1 MKRICRHLLSAAIAA
16 ALAAVAPSSL
26 HAEDVDLFLGAASS
40 TSTQPNVL
48 IVIDN
53 SANWSAAS
61 QHWAG
66 GVKQG
71 QSELRALRTLVGELT
86 DSVNLGL
93 MLFTPGS
100 GSNKDGAY
108 VRFHIR
114 RMTDGTNG
122 PDNKGALQQLIGD
135 TSCVDGP
142 NTLNGT
148 PNCLFKN
155 FDTSAEKVGTAKTD
169 YSAGLFEV
177 FKYLGGFTSPANA
190 QTGIAGSPV
199 DSSHFGQDRYSGDP
213 DLKSDPEA
221 YVNGLADPLKRTY
234 KSPIDSNNSC
244 AKTYVI
250 FIGNGFPTQ
259 DSPSALLSG
268 VQGDTTQL
276 PMPQFTT
283 ISQQQCAVLGNS
295 NTCSNNCSVPGSVTS
310 ANPGFDSYQCVVN
323 NNLTSTL
330 GCSGN
335 QKAHDYQGCN
345 TALVVTP
352 TGTTAVPPNNE
363 VRYADEWSK
372 YLFTTDVSPEGGQQ
386 NASVY
391 TIDVFKDAQDARQ
404 TALLMSMAKYGGGR
418 YFSATSEQAILNA
431 LREILIE
438 IQAVNSVF
446 ASASLPINA
455 TNRSQNENQV
465 FIGMFRPDPNA
476 KPKWYGNLKR
486 YQVGLFGSEAKLAD
500 KDGAEA
506 VSAATG
512 FVQSCA
518 SSFYTTD
525 SGTYWNFSPI
535 SAGLC
540 TVASTSPFSDL
551 PDGALVEKGAVSEV
565 IRRGNDPGAAIPTTA
580 VNRTVHTCP
589 FNSTT
594 CSLVPFNTSNVG
606 ASRVQA
612 ANSTEHQR
620 IIDFT
625 LGMDVHDENG
635 NSIINETRP
644 SLHGDVT
651 HSRPLPVN
659 YGGSTGVVV
668 YYGSNEGTFRAISG
682 NTGQELWAFIGSEH
696 HRFLKRLYQNDP
708 IVTYPGLPGTV
719 TSERKNYFFDG
730 SAGLYQN
737 ADNSKVWVFPSMR
750 RGGRR
755 IHAFDVTNPAVPV
768 LKWRMGCAHLNDDVS
783 CTSGSTEIGQTWS
796 TPNVAT
802 VSGYGGGSDPLIV
815 MGGGH
820 DPCDDADTSAPSCAS
835 AKGRKVYVLDADNGA
850 ILQSFDTLR
859 SVPADVT
866 LVDRNFDGQVDHGYV
881 VDTGGN
887 IYRIDFVDPLTLG
900 PLSAGNWNFTHI
912 GRTNDPATN
921 AAAGRKFLFAPAA
934 LPAKDRV
941 YLALGSG
948 DRERPLQVN
957 YPFVEDIKNRFYMFV
972 DNFQTAGPV
981 DLDGA
986 NLADFTTN
994 TTCSTTLGSGFT
1006 GWRMDLDGGRGEQTV
1021 TSAAIFGGLIFFS
1034 TNRPVQTVAGQCA
1047 SNLGEARGYAVNL
1060 LNASGAVGTEN
1071 LCGANRSGIFIGGGL
1086 PPSPV
1091 VGSVPV
1097 AGRQV
1102 TVVIGGIQRTGASS
1116 SPIAAQRVR
1125 PTITQRRARLYWYQH
1140 GDK

>member
-1 MKRICRHLLSAAIAA
+1 MKRICRRLLSTASAV
-16 ALAAVAPSSL
+16 ALASAMPSSL
-26 HAEDVDLFLGAASS
+26 YAEDVDLFLGAASGS
-40 TSTQPNVL
+40 SAVRPNVL
-48 IVIDN
+48 IVIDS

-86 DSVNLGL
+86 DTVNLGL

-108 VRFHIR
+108 VRYHVR
-114 RMTDGTNG
+114 QMTTG
-122 PDNKGALQQLIGD
+122 NKSALQEMIGD
-135 TSCVDGP
+135 GSCMDGP
-142 NTLNGT
+142 NSLNGT
-148 PNCLFKN
+148 PNCIFKN
-155 FDTSAEKVGTAKTD
+155 FDTANEKVGTAKSD

-177 FKYLGGFTSPANA
+177 FKYLGGFTNPANA

-213 DLKSDPEA
+213 DLKSDPDA
-221 YVNGLADPLKRTY
+221 YVNGISDPLKRTY
-234 KSPIDSNNSC
+234 KSPIDINNNC

-259 DSPSALLSG
+259 DSPSTLLSG
-268 VQGDTTQL
+268 VQGATAQL

-283 ISQQQCAVLGNS
+283 ISQQQCANLGPS
-295 NTCSNNCSVPGSVTS
+295 NTCASNCTVPGSVIS
-310 ANPGFDSYQCVVN
+310 ANSGFDTYQCVVDN
-323 NNLTSTL
+323 AQTSTL
-330 GCSGN
+330 GCTGN
-335 QKAHDYQGCN
+335 QKAHQYQGCN
-345 TALVVTP
+345 TLQVVTP

-363 VRYADEWSK
+363 VRYTDEWAK
-372 YLFTTDVSPEGGQQ
+372 YLFTTDVSPEAGQQ

-404 TALLMSMAKYGGGR
+404 TGLLMSMAKYGGGR

-525 SGTYWNFSPI
+525 SGAYWNFSPI

-540 TVASTSPFSDL
+540 TIASTSPFSDL

-565 IRRGNDPGAAIPTTA
+565 IRRGNDPSAAIPTTA
-580 VNRTVHTCP
+580 VNRTVYTCP
-589 FNSTT
+589 LNSTS
-594 CSLVPFNTSNVG
+594 CSLVPFNTSNVS

-625 LGMDVHDENG
+625 LGKDVHDEDG

-659 YGGSTGVVV
+659 YGGTTGVVV

-682 NTGQELWAFIGSEH
+682 NSGRELWSFIGSEH
-696 HRFLKRLYQNDP
+696 HRFLKRLYENTP

-755 IHAFDVTNPAVPV
+755 IYAFDVANPAAPA
-768 LKWRMGCAHLNDDVS
+768 LKWRMGCAHLDDDVS
-783 CTSGSTEIGQTWS
+783 CTPGSTAIGQTWS
-796 TPNVAT
+796 TPAVAT
-802 VSGYGGGSDPLIV
+802 VAGYSGGNAPLIV
-815 MGGGH
+815 MGGGY
-820 DPCDDADTSAPSCAS
+820 DPCEDVDTSAPSCTS
-835 AKGRKVYVLDADNGA
+835 AKGRKVYVLDADTGSV
-850 ILQSFDTLR
+850 LQSFDTQR
-859 SVPADVT
+859 SVPADIT
-866 LVDRNFDGQVDHGYV
+866 LIDRNFDGQVDHGYV

-887 IYRIDFVDPLTLG
+887 IYRIDFADPLTLG
-900 PLSAGNWNFTHI
+900 PLPAGSWNITHI
-912 GRTNDPATN
+912 ARTNDPATN
-921 AAAGRKFLFAPAA
+921 PTAGRKFLFAPAA

-941 YLALGSG
+941 FLALGSG

-957 YPFVEDIKNRFYMFV
+957 YPFVEDVKNRFYMFV

-994 TTCSTTLGSGFT
+994 TTCSTNLGSGFT
-1006 GWRMDLDGGRGEQTV
+1006 GWRMDLDSGRGEQAV

-1034 TNRPVQTVAGQCA
+1034 TNRPIQTVAGQCA

-1060 LNASGAVGTEN
+1060 LNASGAVGTET

-1102 TVVIGGIQRTGASS
+1102 TVVIGGIQRTGAAS